1 MIRRP
6 PRSTLF
12 PYTTLFRSIEG
23 CKDVM
28 TVDDYLRLETH
39 SEASVQKLR
48 NPAIALATKI
58 LK

>member
-1 MIRRP
+1 
-6 PRSTLF
+6 
-12 PYTTLFRSIEG
+12 
-23 CKDVM
+23 M

-48 NPAIALATKI
+48 NPSIALAMKI

>member
-1 MIRRP
+1 MIQGSRRMDVD
-6 PRSTLF
+6 TKWLTE
-12 PYTTLFRSIEG
+12 YGIEG

-48 NPAIALATKI
+48 NPSIALAMKI